1 MPAKGTSTLATRT
14 CRQCGTEFKGGPRA
28 WYCPSCRAER
38 RREQGMLSKR
48 RERKG
53 QTRKVGGTDKCEV
66 CGKDYI
72 VNSARQRYCPDCAPE
87 RIREVDREQS
97 RGWLQRA
104 IDAHGEEYLSGH
116 LKRKREA
123 YRRENENKRI
133 CPMCG
138 GIVPFGEKKFCSE
151 QCQSAATRYAYAKY
165 SYKHGRLKTEPN
177 LEDYQKGGRLY
188 DNS

>member
-1 MPAKGTSTLATRT
+1 MPEKGTSTLRMRE
-14 CRQCGTEFKGGPRA
+14 CRQCGTEFMGGPRA

-38 RREQGMLSKR
+38 RREQGTLSKR

-53 QTRKVGGTDKCEV
+53 QTRKIGSTDKCEV
-66 CGKDYI
+66 CGTKYT
-72 VNSARQRYCPDCAPE
+72 VNAANQRYCPNCAPE

-97 RGWLQRA
+97 RGWLKRA
-104 IDAHGEEYLSGH
+104 VEKHGEEYRQEH
-116 LKRKREA
+116 LRRKAKAWRK
-123 YRRENENKRI
+123 NKKEHI

-138 GIVPFGEKKFCSE
+138 GIVPAGKKRNCSAR
-151 QCQSAATRYAYAKY
+151 CQSAATRYAYAKY
-165 SYKHGRLKTEPN
+165 SYKHGRLKTEPK